1 MVETIALIS
10 GDPLHEWTGTPFAF
24 LRNKNLKEGGSIMN
38 PIHETYGIEPMQ
50 QPHVLLVEDELNL
63 AKGLA
68 MVMRD
73 EGYDVDLSDT
83 GHSAIEKIGRSRFD
97 LLVADLRLPD
107 IDGMDVIRQMREKRP
122 STKVVVITGYPSVST
137 ALQAVRMGASDYLRK
152 PFTDDEFMTS
162 VKSVFAEREN
172 RSMEQ
177 LLAQAQKERLIQ
189 KEEVIRVL
197 ERANQD
203 EEFWRGL
210 LQSDSDVLN
219 GYRLSSQAKA
229 AIFSGDLGWIKRH
242 VGELTAEQLMFIYRR
257 LEREAW

>member
-1 MVETIALIS
+1 M
-10 GDPLHEWTGTPFAF
+10 
-24 LRNKNLKEGGSIMN
+24 NSIHA
-38 PIHETYGIEPMQ
+38 IQGIEPMQ

-73 EGYDVDLSDT
+73 EGYEVDLSDT
-83 GHSAIEKIGRSRFD
+83 GRGALEKIGRNPFD

-107 IDGMDVIRQMREKRP
+107 IDGMEVIQQMREKRP

-152 PFTDDEFMTS
+152 PFTDDEFMFS
-162 VKSVFAEREN
+162 VKSVFAERED

-197 ERANQD
+197 EKANQD
-203 EEFWRGL
+203 EQFWRGL
-210 LQSDSDVLN
+210 MESDSTVLA

-229 AIFSGDLGWIKRH
+229 ALFSGDLGWIKRQ
-242 VGELTAEQLMFIYRR
+242 VGELTEEQLTFIYRR